1 MKYLLLFLIQ
11 IYWKLIP
18 AKKRKACIFK
28 VSCSNYVFNETNSDG
43 FLIGMRALKYRFQ
56 NCRQGFEIFENPID
70 GSKQLILPKGE
81 VLKEEEIALRLL

>member
-1 MKYLLLFLIQ
+1 M
-11 IYWKLIP
+11 YWKLIP

-28 VSCSNYVFNETNSDG
+28 VSCSNYVFKETKSNG

-81 VLKEEEIALRLL
+81 VLKEEEIAVRLL